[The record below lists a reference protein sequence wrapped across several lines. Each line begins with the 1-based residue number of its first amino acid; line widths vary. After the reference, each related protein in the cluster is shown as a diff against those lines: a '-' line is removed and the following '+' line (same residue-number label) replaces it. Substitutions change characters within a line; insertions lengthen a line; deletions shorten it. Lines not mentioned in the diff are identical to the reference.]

1 MGDAFEAQKRY
12 FQVQI
17 EKAGGRPGL
26 HKNIAADCRHYLKA
40 LEEAGSPAAFREYV
54 QRTGNM
60 LSAGKAEVKDR
71 YENRLALYEALGSEK
86 KARADR
92 MRLAVI
98 DESRTRTHGEL
109 AQKLEVVEEKTHPL
123 EMAENRAIMA
133 ASRVM
138 MALFHLATDPPGS
151 GARERSLVNLKEY
164 WRQLKEADPEI
175 TFERLVSYPPYR
187 NRMIFTD
194 AQIARLGKALK
205 EVQDGRH
212 G

>member
-12 FQVQI
+12 FQIQI
-17 EKAGGRPGL
+17 ERAGARPGL
-26 HKNIAADCRHYLKA
+26 HKNAVADCRLYLKA
-40 LEEAGSPAAFREYV
+40 LEETGSPAAFREYV

-60 LSAGKAEVKDR
+60 LSSGKAEVKDR

-98 DESRTRTHGEL
+98 DEAKTHREL
-109 AQKLEVVEEKTHPL
+109 AQKLEEVEEKARPL

-133 ASRVM
+133 ASQVM
-138 MALFHLATDPPGS
+138 ESLFHLATDPPGS
-151 GARERSLVNLKEY
+151 GARERSLVNLREY
-164 WRQLKEADPEI
+164 WRQLKEADPGI

-194 AQIARLGKALK
+194 AQIARLGKVLK
-205 EVQDGRH
+205 EVKDGRN

>member
-12 FQVQI
+12 FQIQI
-17 EKAGGRPGL
+17 ERAGGRPGI
-26 HKNIAADCRHYLKA
+26 HKNLIADCRHYLKA
-40 LEEAGSPAAFREYV
+40 LEEAGSPAAFKEYV

-60 LSAGKAEVKDR
+60 LSAGRAEVKDR
-71 YENRLALYEALGSEK
+71 YENRLALYDALGLEK

-98 DESRTRTHGEL
+98 DEAKTHREL
-109 AQKLEVVEEKTHPL
+109 AQKLEEIEEQTHPL

-151 GARERSLVNLKEY
+151 GARKRSLVNLKEY
-164 WRQLKEADPEI
+164 WGQLKDADPGI

-194 AQIARLGKALK
+194 AQIARLGNVLK
-205 EVQDGRH
+205 EVKDGRH